1 MKIIYEQGDVVY
13 NSNNF
18 TYGVVINDY
27 ADKVTILEC
36 GGKDVFTN
44 CPPKSALKY
53 CGQLDFKKNLRDML
67 LAIVEKDHPTE
78 KGGVEE

>member
-18 TYGVVINDY
+18 TYGVVIREG
-27 ADKVTILEC
+27 ADENVTILEC

-44 CPPKSALKY
+44 SPPKSALIY
-53 CGQLDFKKNLRDML
+53 CGHIDFKKSLRNLL
-67 LAIVEKDHPTE
+67 VSIVEENKSD
-78 KGGVEE
+78 KLEE

>member
-1 MKIIYEQGDVVY
+1 MKIIYEQGDIVY
-13 NSNNF
+13 NRNNF
-18 TYGVVINDY
+18 TYAVVMNDC

-53 CGQLDFKKNLRDML
+53 CGHLDFKKKLRDML
-67 LAIVEKDHPTE
+67 LAIVEQDHPTK
-78 KGGVEE
+78 KGGEE

>member
-1 MKIIYEQGDVVY
+1 MKIIYEQGDVVF

-27 ADKVTILEC
+27 DEKVTILEC

-53 CGQLDFKKNLRDML
+53 CGQIDFKKKLRDML
-67 LAIVEKDHPTE
+67 LNIVEQDHTPVKKRRE
-78 KGGVEE
+78 Q